1 MDLALI
7 PKAAPQAIH
16 TTLGDTAVI
25 LNLDDSNYYMLNA
38 TGSAVWRLCDGAH
51 GLNTIIASLTEQF
64 DVTPQQAEA
73 SLERLMEDL
82 VKARLLTPSMI
93 SASKH

>member
-25 LNLDDSNYYMLNA
+25 LNLDDSN
-38 TGSAVWRLCDGAH
+38 TSR
-51 GLNTIIASLTEQF
+51 S
-64 DVTPQQAEA
+64 TPPA
-73 SLERLMEDL
+73 
-82 VKARLLTPSMI
+82 ARSGGCAMAPM
-93 SASKH
+93 A